1 MGIFEFQHASRLDGQ
16 ILNRGSIANQT
27 QVTAAMDPQTVQA
40 DFILICQVD
49 ISNYDWLCLG
59 ALFDVDLPASTI
71 FAVHIVDSN
80 PAV

>member
-1 MGIFEFQHASRLDGQ
+1 
-16 ILNRGSIANQT
+16 
-27 QVTAAMDPQTVQA
+27 MDPQTVQA